1 MTDEDG
7 TSGFKAGEIAAK
19 ALDLPISTSHS
30 PQTTDNIPAT
40 HLNAKAANFGAH
52 EDFRTGQGAD
62 DEMQIDQKI
71 AITDFFYDDKTLGLT
86 NSNEEVERR
95 ELAEEVIAFMWQ
107 LCLDD
112 SVFGG

>member
-1 MTDEDG
+1 MPLDKQSKKTADGEFCSGMTDEDG

-52 EDFRTGQGAD
+52 EDFRTG
-62 DEMQIDQKI
+62 
-71 AITDFFYDDKTLGLT
+71 
-86 NSNEEVERR
+86 
-95 ELAEEVIAFMWQ
+95 
-107 LCLDD
+107 
-112 SVFGG
+112 